1 MATAKVST
9 KVMSSNVTPL
19 KFQPSN
25 LKHTAEETAAQTA
38 FVESQMN
45 NDRIA
50 QLRAEQKRIAD
61 ELKSLKAAK
70 PNRLEAEI
78 ARQIAK
84 PNGDLVL
91 TLRAALRGRL
101 LYGQDEAE
109 AIDGIVAQVRELLE
123 TTPADQKVRKMP
135 VSPFAKKAE

>member
-9 KVMSSNVTPL
+9 KVMNDNVTVL
-19 KFQPSN
+19 KVP
-25 LKHTAEETAAQTA
+25 HIDTPVTPEERASQTK
-38 FVESQMN
+38 FVESQMS

-61 ELKSLKAAK
+61 ELQALKAAK

-78 ARQIAK
+78 ARQLAK

-91 TLRAALRGRL
+91 TLRATLRGRI
-101 LYGQDEAE
+101 LYGQDFGE
-109 AIDGIVAQVRELLE
+109 AIDGIVAQCRTILE
-123 TTPADQKVRKMP
+123 STSEEQRIRKMP
-135 VSPFAKKAE
+135 TPPFAKKAE